1 MIKEKNMAVPIVVG
15 DSWTENS
22 GDGFVSIAE
31 SLGILRIFQT
41 KHLNAYTVL
50 RI

>member
-1 MIKEKNMAVPIVVG
+1 MAVPIVVG
-15 DSWTENS
+15 DSWAENS
-22 GDGFVSIAE
+22 ADGFVE
-31 SLGILRIFQT
+31 HCRKFDYFERIFQT